1 MDGLIRLIQATGPR
15 VYFAEGGQELVLR
28 DVNAYPPS
36 SRGRK
41 GAKLLTGEGIPPPQW
56 HKDTWVQSGGKWHR
70 QDPSHLGMLLSSA
83 AVSQHKAMENWPGTH
98 ECLAVSFESSCTP
111 RPHGVFQV

>member
-28 DVNAYPPS
+28 DVNAYAPS

-41 GAKLLTGEGIPPPQW
+41 GAKLLTGKGF
-56 HKDTWVQSGGKWHR
+56 
-70 QDPSHLGMLLSSA
+70 LLLSGTRTHGC
-83 AVSQHKAMENWPGTH
+83 SQEVNGIARTH
-98 ECLAVSFESSCTP
+98 PTWGCCGPQLLYPNT
-111 RPHGVFQV
+111 RL